1 MGQPVEE
8 RPAPEVGA
16 VGRWAEGLEAV
27 HARVAPRFARAEPRQ
42 RALAYLRGLLSPV
55 ERKNGWQLAEELGEP
70 TPDGVQ
76 RLLAAARWDAGQ
88 VRDDLRDY
96 VVEHLGD
103 PAAVLVVDET
113 GFVKKGTESAGVQR
127 QYSGTA
133 GRVENCQIGV
143 FLAYA
148 SAKGRALLDRELYLP
163 ESWTRD
169 RPRCD
174 AAGIPKETAF
184 ATKPRLAEAMLGR
197 AFAAGVPAQWVTG
210 DAVYGSNRA
219 FRGWLIG
226 EQRAFVLAVRSDEPL
241 ALPDPDGGPI
251 WSAEAGA
258 VGRALP
264 AEDWQR
270 LSVGAGAKG
279 LLVADWAWLPL
290 AYQAPEG
297 WAHRVLLRRRLSD
310 PGEVVAYHVFGPRA
324 TTLPDAARVA
334 VIRWAIEECFETAKG
349 EVGLDEY
356 EVRKWDSWYRH
367 ITLAML
373 AHAYL
378 TVVRAA
384 AQVAREGG
392 AEYHF
397 ERAHPARMGSVGAGH
412 GARSAAVADA
422 ADLDAAPV
430 TRPDPALVA
439 LAASAPGPRQT
450 LPLR

>member
-1 MGQPVEE
+1 MASVAGL
-8 RPAPEVGA
+8 RVGIEDVA
-16 VGRWAEGLEAV
+16 GWAEELERV
-27 HARVAPRFARAEPRQ
+27 HARIAGRFFRAEPR
-42 RALAYLRGLLSPV
+42 RRVRAYLRGLLSAV
-55 ERKNGWQLAEELGEP
+55 ERKNGWQLAEELGDA

-88 VRDDLRDY
+88 VRDDLRAY

-103 PAAVLVVDET
+103 PGAVLIVDET

-148 SAKGRALLDRELYLP
+148 SMKGRTLLDRELYLP
-163 ESWTRD
+163 ESWTQD

-197 AFAAGVPAQWVTG
+197 AFAADMPAQWVTG

-219 FRGWLIG
+219 FRGWLIA

-258 VGRALP
+258 VGSALP

-279 LLVADWAWLPL
+279 FLVDDWAWLPL
-290 AYQAPEG
+290 AYHAPEG
-297 WAHRVLLRRRLSD
+297 WAHWVLLRRRLSD
-310 PGEVVAYHVFGPRA
+310 PDKVVAYHVFGPRV
-324 TTLPDAARVA
+324 TTLLEAARVA

-367 ITLAML
+367 ITLVML

-384 AQVAREGG
+384 AQAAREGD
-392 AEYHF
+392 AEYHV
-397 ERAHPARMGSVGAGH
+397 ERAQPTRMGSFGASH
-412 GARSAAVADA
+412 AARSAAIADA
-422 ADLDAAPV
+422 TDLDAAPL

-439 LAASAPGPRQT
+439 LAASTPGSRQT
-450 LPLR
+450 LPLC

>member
-1 MGQPVEE
+1 MASVAESRVGIEEVE
-8 RPAPEVGA
+8 G
-16 VGRWAEGLEAV
+16 WAEELERV
-27 HARVAPRFARAEPRQ
+27 HARIAGRFVRAEPR
-42 RALAYLRGLLSPV
+42 RRVRAYLRGLLSSV
-55 ERKNGWQLAEELGEP
+55 ERKNGWQLAEEVGDA

-103 PAAVLVVDET
+103 PAAVLIVDET
-113 GFVKKGTESAGVQR
+113 GFIKKGTESAGVQR

-148 SAKGRALLDRELYLP
+148 GAKGRTLLDRELYLP
-163 ESWTRD
+163 ESWTQD

-174 AAGIPKETAF
+174 VAGIPKTTAF

-226 EQRAFVLAVRSDEPL
+226 EQRAFVLAVRANEPL
-241 ALPDPDGGPI
+241 SLPDPDGGPI

-258 VGRALP
+258 VGSALP

-270 LSVGAGAKG
+270 LAVAAGAKG
-279 LLVADWAWLPL
+279 PLVDDWAWLPL
-290 AYQAPEG
+290 AYQAPDG

-324 TTLPDAARVA
+324 TTLLEAARVA

-367 ITLAML
+367 ITLVML

-378 TVVRAA
+378 TVIRAA
-384 AQVAREGG
+384 AQAAREGDP
-392 AEYHF
+392 EHHV
-397 ERAHPARMGSVGAGH
+397 ERAQPSRMGSIGAGH
-412 GARSAAVADA
+412 AARSTAVADA
-422 ADLDAAPV
+422 TDLGTAPV
-430 TRPDPALVA
+430 TRADPALVA
-439 LAASAPGPRQT
+439 LAASTPGPCQT

>member
-1 MGQPVEE
+1 MESVAESRVGIEEVE
-8 RPAPEVGA
+8 G
-16 VGRWAEGLEAV
+16 WAEELERV
-27 HARVAPRFARAEPRQ
+27 HARIAGRFVRAEPR
-42 RALAYLRGLLSPV
+42 RRVGAYLRGLLSAV
-55 ERKNGWQLAEELGEP
+55 ERKNGWQLAEELGES

-76 RLLAAARWDAGQ
+76 RLLATARWDAGQ
-88 VRDDLRDY
+88 VRDDLREY

-148 SAKGRALLDRELYLP
+148 SVKGRTLLDRELYLP

-169 RPRCD
+169 RPRCN
-174 AAGIPKETAF
+174 AAGIPQETAF

-197 AFAAGVPAQWVTG
+197 AFAADVPAQWVTG

-219 FRGWLIG
+219 FRGWLIT
-226 EQRAFVLAVRSDEPL
+226 EQHAFVLAVRSDEQL

-279 LLVADWAWLPL
+279 LLVDDWAWLPL
-290 AYQAPEG
+290 ADQAPAG
-297 WAHRVLLRRRLSD
+297 WAHWVLLRRRLSD
-310 PGEVVAYHVFGPRA
+310 PDEVVAYHVFGPRA
-324 TTLPDAARVA
+324 TTLLEAARVA

-367 ITLAML
+367 ITLVML

-378 TVVRAA
+378 TVIRAA
-384 AQVAREGG
+384 AQTAREGE
-392 AEYHF
+392 AACHV
-397 ERAHPARMGSVGAGH
+397 ERAQPARMGSVGASH
-412 GARSAAVADA
+412 GARSAPVADTP
-422 ADLDAAPV
+422 DLDTAPV

-439 LAASAPGPRQT
+439 LAAATPGPRQT

>member
-1 MGQPVEE
+1 MGRVAESRVGIEDVAGWADELE
-8 RPAPEVGA
+8 R
-16 VGRWAEGLEAV
+16 V
-27 HARVAPRFARAEPRQ
+27 HARIAGRFVRAEPR
-42 RALAYLRGLLSPV
+42 RRVRAYLRGLLSSV
-55 ERKNGWQLAEELGEP
+55 ERKNGWQLAEELGEA
-70 TPDGVQ
+70 TPGGVQ
-76 RLLAAARWDAGQ
+76 RLLAAARWDAGR

-103 PAAVLVVDET
+103 PTAVLVVDET
-113 GFVKKGTESAGVQR
+113 GFVKKGTGSAGVRR

-133 GRVENCQIGV
+133 GRVENCQVGV

-148 SAKGRALLDRELYLP
+148 SAKGRTLLDRELYLP
-163 ESWTRD
+163 ESWTQD

-184 ATKPRLAEAMLGR
+184 ATKPRLAEAMLER
-197 AFAAGVPAQWVTG
+197 AFAAGVPARWVTG

-219 FRGWLIG
+219 FRAWLLS

-251 WSAEAGA
+251 WSADAGA

-279 LLVADWAWLPL
+279 LLVDDWARLPL
-290 AYQAPEG
+290 AYQAPDG
-297 WAHRVLLRRRLSD
+297 WAHWVLLRRRLSD
-310 PGEVVAYHVFGPRA
+310 PGEVAAYHVFAPRP
-324 TTLPDAARVA
+324 TTLLEAARVA

-367 ITLAML
+367 ITLVML

-378 TVVRAA
+378 TVIRAA
-384 AQVAREGG
+384 AQAAREGG
-392 AEYHF
+392 AEHHV
-397 ERAHPARMGSVGAGH
+397 ERAQPARLGSLGAGH
-412 GARSAAVADA
+412 GARSAPAADA
-422 ADLDAAPV
+422 TALDAAPL

>member
-1 MGQPVEE
+1 MDSVAESRVGIEEVEGWADELE
-8 RPAPEVGA
+8 R
-16 VGRWAEGLEAV
+16 V
-27 HARVAPRFARAEPRQ
+27 HARIAGRFLRAEPR
-42 RALAYLRGLLSPV
+42 RRVRAYLRGLLSSI
-55 ERKNGWQLAEELGEP
+55 ERKNGWQLAEELGEA

-76 RLLAAARWDAGQ
+76 RLLATARWDAGQ

-148 SAKGRALLDRELYLP
+148 SVKGRTLLDRELYLP

-174 AAGIPKETAF
+174 AAGIPPETGF
-184 ATKPRLAEAMLGR
+184 ATKPQLAEAMLGR
-197 AFAAGVPAQWVTG
+197 AFAAEVPAQWVTG

-219 FRGWLIG
+219 FRGWLIT
-226 EQRAFVLAVRSDEPL
+226 EQHAFVLAVRSDEPL

-251 WSAEAGA
+251 WSAAAGA
-258 VGRALP
+258 VGSALP

-279 LLVADWAWLPL
+279 LLMDDWAWLPL

-297 WAHRVLLRRRLSD
+297 WAHWVLLRRRLSD
-310 PGEVVAYHVFGPRA
+310 PDEGVAYHVFGPRA
-324 TTLPDAARVA
+324 TTLLEAARVA

-349 EVGLDEY
+349 ETGLDEY

-367 ITLAML
+367 ITLVML
-373 AHAYL
+373 AQAYL

-384 AQVAREGG
+384 AQTARGG
-392 AEYHF
+392 ASVYRF
-397 ERAHPARMGSVGAGH
+397 ERAQLARMGSVGASH
-412 GARSAAVADA
+412 GPRSAPVADA
-422 ADLDAAPV
+422 TDLDAAPV
-430 TRPDPALVA
+430 TRPHPALVA
-439 LAASAPGPRQT
+439 LAASTPGPRQT